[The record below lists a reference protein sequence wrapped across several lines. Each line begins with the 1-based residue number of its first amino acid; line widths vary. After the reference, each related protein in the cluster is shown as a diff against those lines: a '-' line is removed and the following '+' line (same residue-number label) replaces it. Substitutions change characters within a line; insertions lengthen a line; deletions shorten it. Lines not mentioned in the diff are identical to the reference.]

1 MSNPPSPRDPEQ
13 SVADP
18 TTSAGDLRLIAYYR
32 PELRA
37 RVAAHPNAYP
47 GLLDWLDVLGD
58 PEVSAAVAARR
69 AADMPPEPVAIDEDA
84 ARTPSSGADEP
95 QASAESAYA
104 PTGDEDE
111 PADEGPAEAEA
122 AEPDSRAT
130 GLGSVDAEPLIPEG
144 VIEDST
150 AEIGAAETV
159 SAGNAEPDSLAEF
172 TDDDL
177 EATREAPAIES
188 LPEDGGDPAS
198 SSMDEREPDDTAAGR
213 PGSEEPAEEGAATV
227 VLPAAESATAE
238 FPRVEEA
245 PGAPVERTSIF
256 PSGTAPALD
265 DKPRAGA
272 VRDAP
277 MAAANPWAPEAV
289 SAQPSRTAGSAAA
302 DPDAAP
308 IATPRG
314 WAPTGAAA
322 SAGVTPQWSGAAP
335 AASEDRGETK
345 RGIPVPLAVLAA
357 IALVLLL
364 VVGWIVTNGFGTR
377 TPTTAGSG
385 SSQTTGSVDSGSS
398 SAQSSATDAAQSKSA
413 VPKYPAPAG
422 AVKMAQFTAPSGNI
436 ACVLGA
442 DSVTCQ
448 IYETRWA
455 GTSFDTCGGRSYGVL
470 VATADTAENSCAQG
484 DVGDV
489 RNALPYGSYATHGD
503 FACSSTEDG
512 ISCWNTMTGTSFA
525 LARGGWM
532 VGDTGEIAP
541 SAFTW

>member
-69 AADMPPEPVAIDEDA
+69 AADMPPEPVAIDEGA
-84 ARTPSSGADEP
+84 ADTAMGGAEEP
-95 QASAESAYA
+95 QASDESAFA
-104 PTGDEDE
+104 PTEVEEQPGEE
-111 PADEGPAEAEA
+111 EPAEA
-122 AEPDSRAT
+122 DSP
-130 GLGSVDAEPLIPEG
+130 V
-144 VIEDST
+144 
-150 AEIGAAETV
+150 
-159 SAGNAEPDSLAEF
+159 EF
-172 TDDDL
+172 TDDDDL

-213 PGSEEPAEEGAATV
+213 PGSDEPAEEESATA

-245 PGAPVERTSIF
+245 PSGPVERASIF
-256 PSGTAPALD
+256 PAGTSPALD
-265 DKPRAGA
+265 DEPGAGA
-272 VRDAP
+272 VWDAP
-277 MAAANPWAPEAV
+277 MPAANPWAPEAV
-289 SAQPSRTAGSAAA
+289 SAQPTRAAGWAAEPA

-308 IATPRG
+308 VATPTG
-314 WAPTGAAA
+314 WAPTGAAP
-322 SAGVTPQWSGAAP
+322 SAGATPQWPGAAP
-335 AASEDRGETK
+335 VAPEDGREAK
-345 RGIPVPLAVLAA
+345 RGIPVPLAVLVA

-364 VVGWIVTNGFGTR
+364 VVGWLVTNGFGTR
-377 TPTTAGSG
+377 TPTTAGSD
-385 SSQTTGSVDSGSS
+385 SSTTGSNSSTTGSADSGSS
-398 SAQSSATDAAQSKSA
+398 SAQSSATDAAQSEPSE
-413 VPKYPAPAG
+413 PKYPAPAG
-422 AVKMAQFTAPSGNI
+422 AVDMAQLTAPSGNI
-436 ACVLGA
+436 ACVLGTDA
-442 DSVTCQ
+442 VTCQ